1 MKTSKLQKFAWVFFA
16 LATATTTVFAQG
28 WRNGNNVNNRQKLA
42 CLEQITDL
50 SESQKTKIKEL
61 EKVHKE
67 EMAELRENRRSTADE
82 IEKNDIRGKMLRNV
96 KAHREEVKNLLNE
109 EQQKQYDQLFSGTT
123 NYRNQRGNGN
133 FRGCWQCQGRQGF
146 GRGQGYGRRGNP
158 NSNGGCF
165 RYNQSGRS

>member
-28 WRNGNNVNNRQKLA
+28 WRNGNNGNNGQNMV
-42 CLEQITDL
+42 CLEQISDL
-50 SESQKTKIKEL
+50 SEDQKTKIQEL
-61 EKVHKE
+61 EKVHQQ
-67 EMAELRENRRSTADE
+67 EMAELREQRRSTADA

-109 EQQKQYDQLFSGTT
+109 EQQKQFGQLFSGTT

-133 FRGCWQCQGRQGF
+133 LRGRCQYQGRQGF
-146 GRGQGYGRRGNP
+146 GRGQGYGRRGNQ
-158 NSNGGCF
+158 NFGGGCL
-165 RYNQSGRS
+165 RYNQSGKS